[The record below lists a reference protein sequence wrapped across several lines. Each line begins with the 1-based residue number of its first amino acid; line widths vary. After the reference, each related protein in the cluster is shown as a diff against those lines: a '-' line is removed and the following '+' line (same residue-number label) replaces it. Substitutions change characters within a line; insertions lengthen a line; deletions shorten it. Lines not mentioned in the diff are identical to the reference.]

1 MNEEIAVYIHI
12 PFCQSKC
19 YYCDFTSYVNCD
31 LKIEEY
37 IDALILEILQN
48 SEILSTRKIKSIY
61 FGGGTPS
68 YIDPKYIE
76 RILDVLRMFLSEDA
90 EITIEANPNSLT
102 FEKVEIYKRA
112 GINRIS
118 IGLQSTYD
126 EILKSIGRK
135 HTYSDFFKS
144 T

>member
-48 SEILSTRKIKSIY
+48 SEISAVLGFVNYLLNALDDVNSWPDKALFFQSYLSYRNVY
-61 FGGGTPS
+61 RD
-68 YIDPKYIE
+68 YMN
-76 RILDVLRMFLSEDA
+76 V
-90 EITIEANPNSLT
+90 NS
-102 FEKVEIYKRA
+102 KKW
-112 GINRIS
+112 
-118 IGLQSTYD
+118 
-126 EILKSIGRK
+126 
-135 HTYSDFFKS
+135 
-144 T
+144 